1 MRYGHVV
8 IYTQVC
14 IKEIE
19 TTAHPV
25 AHNQIVDM
33 HSWVS
38 RLVSVVL
45 GDSWMGYQD
54 TALYMLCVL

>member
-1 MRYGHVV
+1 MPHGRVV

-14 IKEIE
+14 TKEIE
-19 TTAHPV
+19 TIAYPV

-33 HSWVS
+33 HSWVR

-45 GDSWMGYQD
+45 VASWMGYQD
-54 TALYMLCVL
+54 AALYH